1 MGMMSRMRSLTP
13 WFILTVGGLF
23 VLFMVLSD
31 SQITSIVSQG
41 NNAVGYVNDEM
52 VTYQEYSG
60 LVEQMKSQQEQQT
73 GQTIDDTQ
81 LDAFRDQVWES
92 LVSQKLVL
100 DKIDDFGITVTDEE
114 VKDVLLGP
122 NPPQELQQN
131 FIDST
136 GQFNRALYEQALTD
150 PQNRDIVI
158 RVEEGVRQ
166 QLYQSKLQNY
176 LNASI
181 IVSDNEIE
189 QYYRDQNVKVD
200 ADYAYVNSR
209 LIPDSVVTVTEDEM
223 KDYYSENKKDFEV
236 KEQRKIKYVR
246 FPLLPSQGDTT
257 AIKSNLDAIVQSI
270 KSDTGSFKTY
280 VEIYSDNPYSR
291 DTLSLTQLPK
301 AAAAILNEASDG
313 EIIGPVITNQGFIVA
328 HLVGK
333 IKGADEF
340 VRASHILISS
350 QQIGEAQA
358 KVKADSI
365 YFELKKGNA
374 DFEEMAM
381 KFSEDPGSGRVGGD
395 LGWFG
400 RGQMVAPFEEA
411 AFGGKIDFIQEPVK
425 TRFGYHIIK
434 TTGRDN
440 TQYILEQI
448 VNKIDASATTQD
460 RIYNNASDFAYLA
473 DKNDFDSEAELLNY
487 QITES
492 SSFEEDAA
500 AIPGV
505 GANKAL
511 IKFVFENSVG
521 SISPV
526 FKVPGGYVVAMVQEV
541 KKAGVQPFEEVK
553 ERIERT
559 LKDEKKLDRT
569 YEIAKEIY
577 EKIKNTSDFALA
589 NSVFPRVKIGNVDD
603 LTSKA
608 PITGIGRDFAFN
620 EFAVN
625 AEVGKLSEPI
635 KGTRGSYIIKVTN
648 KTSFDSTAFAVQ
660 KNSLRDFLLNQ
671 KKQAFFAQWLKNLK
685 DEADIEDLRYKFYR

>member
-41 NNAVGYVNDEM
+41 NNAVGYINDEV

-60 LVEQMKSQQEQQT
+60 LVEQMRSQQEQQS
-73 GQTIDDTQ
+73 GQTLDASQ

-100 DKIDDFGITVTDEE
+100 NKIDELGITVTNDE
-114 VKDVLLGP
+114 VKDILLGP

-150 PQNRDIVI
+150 PQNREIVI

-166 QLYQSKLQNY
+166 QLYQQKLQNF

-181 IVSDNEIE
+181 IVSDNEVE
-189 QYYRDQNVKVD
+189 QYYKDQNLKVD
-200 ADYAYVNSR
+200 ADYAFINSR
-209 LIPDSVVTVTEDEM
+209 LIPDSLVSVTEDEI
-223 KDYYSENKKDFEV
+223 KDYYSKNKKEFEV
-236 KEQRKIKYVR
+236 EEQRKIKYVQ

-257 AIKSNLDAIVQSI
+257 AVKSNLDAIVENI
-270 KSDTGSFKTY
+270 KKDTGSFKTY
-280 VEIYSDNPYSR
+280 VEIYSDNPYSK
-291 DTLSLTQLPK
+291 DTLSLTQIPK
-301 AAAAILNEASDG
+301 AAATVLNDAAEGD
-313 EIIGPVITNQGFIVA
+313 IIGPVLTNQGFIVA

-350 QQIGEAQA
+350 QQIGEGPA
-358 KVKADSI
+358 KAKADSI
-365 YFELKKGNA
+365 YIELKKGNA
-374 DFEEMAM
+374 DFEEMAIR
-381 KFSEDPGSGRVGGD
+381 FSEDPGSGRVGGD

-411 AFGGKIDFIQEPVK
+411 AFSGKIDFIQEPVK

-440 TQYILEQI
+440 TQYIVEQI
-448 VNKIDASATTQD
+448 VNKIDASATTHD
-460 RIYNNASDFAYLA
+460 KIYNNASDFSYLA
-473 DKNDFDSEAELLNY
+473 DKNDFESEAQLMNY
-487 QITES
+487 VPSES
-492 SSFEEDAA
+492 SFFNEEAVT
-500 AIPGV
+500 IPGV

-526 FKVPGGYVVAMVQEV
+526 FKIPGGYVVAKVQEI
-541 KKAGVQPFEEVK
+541 KKAGVQPFEEVR
-553 ERIERT
+553 ERIERK
-559 LKDEKKLDRT
+559 LKEQKKLDRT
-569 YEIAKEIY
+569 FEIAKEMY
-577 EKIKNTSDFALA
+577 EKIKTSSDFSAA
-589 NSVFPRVKIGNVDD
+589 SSVFPRVKIGNVDD
-603 LTSKA
+603 LTPKS
-608 PITGIGRDFAFN
+608 PISGIGRDFAFN
-620 EFAVN
+620 DYAIGGEI
-625 AEVGKLSEPI
+625 GKLSEPI
-635 KGTRGSYIIKVTN
+635 KGTRGSYIIKVTS
-648 KTSFDSTAFAVQ
+648 KVPFDSTAFAVQ
-660 KNSLRDFLLNQ
+660 KNSLRDFLMSQ
-671 KKQAFFAQWLKNLK
+671 KKQAFFAQWLQNLK